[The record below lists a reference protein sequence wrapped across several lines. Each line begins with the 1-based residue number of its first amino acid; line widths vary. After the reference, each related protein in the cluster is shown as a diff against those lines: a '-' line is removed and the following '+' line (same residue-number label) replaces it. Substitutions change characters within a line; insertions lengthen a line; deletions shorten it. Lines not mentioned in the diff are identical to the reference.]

1 MMTKQTTTILFQPPN
16 GTGLGHISRLM
27 AIALAIRDKMPLWR
41 LPFLVEGNSHSL
53 LEDSSLPYILFPTN
67 KAIYNTDDW
76 AAWPIEERKVVL
88 FKLADCII
96 RELRPDVILFDTFP
110 CVPVMKAAAR
120 LEVPIALCIRKVK
133 NMQKY
138 FARMITYYQELKYL
152 GLILVPHEPNEVEVP
167 GYLAPKTR
175 FVGRIVRPARETHM
189 STDFP
194 ANSKIVVITGGGGG
208 YPNTAEF
215 YNWAL
220 ASFASSR
227 IRNPDLVGVL
237 ITGPLF
243 QDWRNLRVVDGVRVI
258 PFDPNLSAT
267 LAAADL
273 IICQAGY
280 NTIAEVLHLVC
291 PIICVPADRLWD
303 NQYERA
309 EWAAASN
316 TNFHICRNLDADE
329 LSHLI
334 DSCLQN
340 LHKTRSGVDVF
351 SMGATR
357 AADALLELIANRSQS
372 MCNNGLI

>member
-1 MMTKQTTTILFQPPN
+1 MITKQTTTILFQPPN
-16 GTGLGHISRLM
+16 GIGLGHISRLI
-27 AIALAIRDKMPLWR
+27 AIALTIRDKMPSWR
-41 LPFLVEGNSHSL
+41 LPFLVEGNCHSL
-53 LEDSSLPYILFPTN
+53 LDNSSLPYILFPTSE
-67 KAIYNTDDW
+67 AIYDTDNW
-76 AAWPIEERKVVL
+76 RTWPVEEREAVL

-96 RELRPDVILFDTFP
+96 RVLQPDIILFDTFP
-110 CVPVMKAAAR
+110 CIPVMKAAAR

-138 FARMITYYQELKYL
+138 FAYMIKYYQELKYL
-152 GLILVPHEPNEVEVP
+152 SLILVPHEPDEVEVP
-167 GYLAPKTR
+167 GYLATKTR
-175 FVGRIVRPARETHM
+175 FVGQIVRSARKTHTSM
-189 STDFP
+189 DFP

-208 YPNTAEF
+208 YSNTAEF

-220 ASFASSR
+220 TSFASSR

-243 QDWRNLRVVDGVRVI
+243 KDWWKLRVVDGVRVI

-291 PIICVPADRLWD
+291 PVICVPADRLWD

-316 TNFHICRNLDADE
+316 ANFHICRTLDTDE
-329 LSHLI
+329 LTHLI

-357 AADALLELIANRSQS
+357 AADALFELIANRP
-372 MCNNGLI
+372 